1 MEWTGGAEGMRD
13 LLSDCTCPL
22 DFFLLFWPVDIL
34 RTIVQMTN
42 LYAASRYDDGSIR
55 GSHRWYRLT
64 ISKLLSFFGVLM
76 LMALKKVPFVRLH
89 WSRKYSDL
97 FRTPVIRNAM
107 SRNRFEDILK
117 CIHLVDNKEVCTDNL
132 ILATTR

>member
-1 MEWTGGAEGMRD
+1 
-13 LLSDCTCPL
+13 
-22 DFFLLFWPVDIL
+22 
-34 RTIVQMTN
+34 
-42 LYAASRYDDGSIR
+42 
-55 GSHRWYRLT
+55 
-64 ISKLLSFFGVLM
+64 LLSFFGVLM

-97 FRTPVIRNAM
+97 FRTPVICNAM